1 MVARTWSQ
9 AVGPTTC
16 GFEMRLLSSVTPTR
30 EQLQLIG
37 DVKPGFRLIRGAAG
51 GGKTTTAL
59 LCLQGLI
66 RARLSLNPPTGW
78 MVTYPRGP

>member
-1 MVARTWSQ
+1 
-9 AVGPTTC
+9 
-16 GFEMRLLSSVTPTR
+16 MRLLSSVTPTR

-51 GGKTTTAL
+51 SGKTTTAL

-66 RARLSLNPPTGW
+66 RARISRRQRLGHEVPVRVLVLTFNRTL
-78 MVTYPRGP
+78 